1 MMLRSN
7 QAPDPLPP
15 PPPAPLVD
23 AALAQEPNAAVDLYL
38 HLERAREAESAAR
51 RLAAKKLRRWHKAK
65 VTYITSGKYSRY
77 DEPSVVKRVE
87 QRLFKADC
95 ELALSR
101 AQVVQCRGRFLR
113 LRTVLAL
120 YEKMRVSDEPDL
132 ALRLFWARARLR
144 LLKPVPLPNLRDM
157 WPGQRSNIW
166 EYNQEHFGLA
176 LTWGLMHIDQ
186 L

>member
-1 MMLRSN
+1 MNRARKKKALAGAVVVTST
-7 QAPDPLPP
+7 AADGDSEDDAHDDAALEPGPPDPLPP

-65 VTYITSGKYSRY
+65 TTYITSGKYSRY
-77 DEPSVVKRVE
+77 DEPSIVKRVE
-87 QRLFKADC
+87 QRLFTADC

-132 ALRLFWARARLR
+132 LLRRF
-144 LLKPVPLPNLRDM
+144 
-157 WPGQRSNIW
+157 
-166 EYNQEHFGLA
+166 
-176 LTWGLMHIDQ
+176 
-186 L
+186 